1 MRIARH
7 LAFACLLAGL
17 LQQAAIAVTP
27 LPSADG
33 QFWDV
38 QDTSPWAQDSG
49 SIATGGRAH
58 PFNGFG
64 SLKLQVPATGEA
76 RPLRGFGLTHDTSGR
91 VDSLTPLFEDGIVI
105 DRELFAPSGTRRA
118 RPARCALPGEARPAP
133 SRMADGWPWPPPPA
147 AIGASTGQTRS

>member
-17 LQQAAIAVTP
+17 LQQAAVAVTP

-64 SLKLQVPATGEA
+64 SLKLQVPATG
-76 RPLRGFGLTHDTSGR
+76 FGHGTALS
-91 VDSLTPLFEDGIVI
+91 P
-105 DRELFAPSGTRRA
+105 ELQA
-118 RPARCALPGEARPAP
+118 ALPAARDLLRQWLSGHA
-133 SRMADGWPWPPPPA
+133 
-147 AIGASTGQTRS
+147 